1 MQSQFIYDGL
11 AVLNFKTYNS
21 FAMTECNTH
30 LRSTTVQMGTWEM
43 SHFAEC
49 VDIEIM
55 FTVICSWFK
64 KNGNI
69 YVYLY
74 SGFNFYQ
81 S

>member
-1 MQSQFIYDGL
+1 
-11 AVLNFKTYNS
+11 
-21 FAMTECNTH
+21 
-30 LRSTTVQMGTWEM
+30 MGTWEM